1 MSMSRWTGLA
11 ALAGVLALIQ
21 PHGANAV
28 AVPPPAPPALHYAD
42 LVDLADSA
50 PLVLRAEIRDVVL
63 LKPERAPDVRAGW
76 GRIYVEATATQAL
89 RGMVPPGMVIRYLA
103 DVPLGPK
110 GKLPP
115 YKKLSVLLFAR
126 GKAGSDELQLVAP
139 DAQLVW
145 GQDLDT
151 RVRSLLGELG
161 ASDAPPRIT
170 GVTQALYE
178 PGNLVGEGETQLF
191 LSTANNQPATI
202 TVVHKPNQP
211 TNWSVSFSEVV
222 NARGRP
228 PAPDTLPW
236 FRLACGLPRALPGG
250 VNVSDNNDD
259 RVQAAMDY
267 DGVLHDLG
275 ACERAR
281 AH

>member
-1 MSMSRWTGLA
+1 MSISRWTGLT
-11 ALAGVLALIQ
+11 ALTVVLALIQ

-50 PLVLRAEIRDVVL
+50 PLVLRAEIRDAVL

-89 RGMVPPGMVIRYLA
+89 RGTVPPGMVIRYLA

-161 ASDAPPRIT
+161 ASDAPPRVT

-191 LSTANNQPATI
+191 LSTSNSQPATI
-202 TVVHKPNQP
+202 TVLHKPGQP

-222 NARGRP
+222 DARGRP

-259 RVQAAMDY
+259 RVQAALDY
-267 DGVLHDLG
+267 DHVLKDLG

-281 AH
+281 SH